1 MQQLVAGTT
10 IAGKYRLES
19 LIGRG
24 GMGAVWRARHLQWSA
39 PVAVKLLDAPV
50 VGSADEPA
58 DADRVAMLMQR
69 FFSEARAA
77 AAIRSPHVVQIIDH
91 GVDHSLGIPYIVME
105 LLEGET
111 LEQRLRSG
119 PLSVATAERILTHV
133 ARALARLHDAGCV
146 HRDLKP
152 SNVFLVANE
161 EEIIAKVLDFGIVKM
176 NLPALE
182 PTPLTRTGE
191 QMGTPYYMSP
201 EQIRGLRNIDF
212 RADIW
217 ALGVLG
223 FECLVGKRP
232 FDGETM
238 GDLSLKI
245 CADPIAVPSQFG
257 RVPDGFDAWFLRCV
271 ERQRERTFGSAR
283 DAIEALRGVL
293 VVNAAGEAPS
303 ARIDDRKA
311 ASAVSSTG
319 SSVGPSGQRPSHW
332 PRWMWWVPALLVAAL
347 GLRLA
352 LRQHDAAPEHTVS
365 GSQPA
370 ATSFSNAAPSSEPK
384 RSANQ
389 NEQQG
394 PTASAPEPAPEA
406 RSAAESKPKQAD
418 LRAPRGRPVR
428 SNAPPAAPTASAPS
442 SVGSARSSTG
452 PARDLIEDRL

>member
-1 MQQLVAGTT
+1 
-10 IAGKYRLES
+10 
-19 LIGRG
+19 
-24 GMGAVWRARHLQWSA
+24 
-39 PVAVKLLDAPV
+39 
-50 VGSADEPA
+50 
-58 DADRVAMLMQR
+58 
-69 FFSEARAA
+69 
-77 AAIRSPHVVQIIDH
+77 
-91 GVDHSLGIPYIVME
+91 
-105 LLEGET
+105 
-111 LEQRLRSG
+111 LRSG

-161 EEIIAKVLDFGIVKM
+161 EEIIAKVLDFGIVKT

-303 ARIDDRKA
+303 AVFDDHKA
-311 ASAVSSTG
+311 ASAASSTG

-352 LRQHDAAPEHTVS
+352 LRQHDAAQEHTVS

-370 ATSFSNAAPSSEPK
+370 ATSFSDAAPSSEPK

-389 NEQQG
+389 NEQQ
-394 PTASAPEPAPEA
+394 PTASAPEPATEA

-428 SNAPPAAPTASAPS
+428 SNAPPPAAPTASSPS